1 MLDIGWRKV
10 ISEAIGRFAAM
21 PQISHG
27 MLQQADCG
35 VYAQQFSTTISG
47 VTSFYGHAARNVD
60 ERQSS
65 IERLYDRLGVARGTI
80 DRWMKRRGLTAHRVS
95 RLGKFKVP
103 EMDERIRIQN
113 ADRLETPRSQ
123 TCKLGQDEANA

>member
-1 MLDIGWRKV
+1 
-10 ISEAIGRFAAM
+10 M
-21 PQISHG
+21 PQISLG
-27 MLQQADCG
+27 TLQQADCG

-47 VTSFYGHAARNVD
+47 IISFYGHAARNVD
-60 ERQSS
+60 ESQSS
-65 IERLYDRLGVARGTI
+65 VEKLYDRLGVARDAI
-80 DRWMKRRGLTAHRVS
+80 DRWMKRRGLPAHRIG

-123 TCKLGQDEANA
+123 TRKLGQDEVNA